1 MATVR
6 DPSLRARVNELKS
19 EANRTRLR
27 LRIGDSAARMGG
39 QPTWP
44 ESPTWPPTPWQPGFG
59 IGPDQDAAFERLRL
73 TLGELEGL
81 TLENA
86 PSDLLRGVD
95 LELAA
100 FGVQRPVS
108 TTRVVVARAQ
118 NDAAYRSAAQ
128 QLGRAPEPE
137 GSWTPSGRHVCILI
151 PPQTNPPTA
160 DEQAILVRLL
170 VAARQ
175 HQDTS
180 PRQAVRWWYA
190 GMREKS

>member
-118 NDAAYRSAAQ
+118 NDAACNFFERTRNTNL
-128 QLGRAPEPE
+128 LG
-137 GSWTPSGRHVCILI
+137 GSR
-151 PPQTNPPTA
+151 
-160 DEQAILVRLL
+160 R
-170 VAARQ
+170 
-175 HQDTS
+175 
-180 PRQAVRWWYA
+180 
-190 GMREKS
+190 